1 MKLFNPFAF
10 IDPVAFAVPVFFLLI
25 FIEWQ
30 VRKNRKMKPIDFKEA
45 GASIGMGMI
54 SVVVDVIMKAI
65 AIGFFFWL
73 YQFRFTDQL
82 GPDSVEGFFDWQW
95 HKSHWWVWI
104 LVFFGDDFT
113 FYWHHRLSHE
123 IRMLWTAHV
132 NHHSSE
138 EYNLSTALRQS
149 PTEYMYKKIWWIWM
163 PLLGFHPLMILTM
176 MQLNLIYQFWI
187 HTETIGKLGFLEKIF
202 NTPSHHRVHHG
213 SNVAYLDRNYGGILI
228 IWDRIFGTFREEDEP
243 VQFGITKNIHTHNL
257 VKITF
262 HELKNLAK
270 DVRRSD
276 KIKDKLRYLFLSPGW
291 SHDGEDQRAEVLRK
305 KIASENGR

>member
-1 MKLFNPFAF
+1 
-10 IDPVAFAVPVFFLLI
+10 
-25 FIEWQ
+25 
-30 VRKNRKMKPIDFKEA
+30 MKPIDVREA
-45 GASIGMGMI
+45 GASIGMGLI
-54 SVVVDVIMKAI
+54 SVVIDIIMKAI

-73 YQFRFTDQL
+73 YQFRLIDQL
-82 GPDSVEGFFDWQW
+82 GPDTVEGFFDWQW

-104 LVFFGDDFT
+104 LLFFADDFT

-138 EYNLSTALRQS
+138 DYNLSTALRQS
-149 PTEYMYKKIWWIWM
+149 PTEYIYKKIWWIWM

-187 HTETIGKLGFLEKIF
+187 HTETIGRLGFFEKVF

-228 IWDRIFGTFREEDEP
+228 IWDRLFNTFKEEDEP
-243 VQFGITKNIHTHNL
+243 VKFGITKNIHTYNL
-257 VKITF
+257 LKITF
-262 HELKNLAK
+262 HELKAMVK
-270 DVRRSD
+270 DIRRSH
-276 KIKDKLRYLFLSPGW
+276 KIGDKLRYLFLSPGW
-291 SHDGEDQRAEVLRK
+291 SHDGEDQRAEVLRE
-305 KIASENGR
+305 KIASKSNR

>member
-1 MKLFNPFAF
+1 
-10 IDPVAFAVPVFFLLI
+10 
-25 FIEWQ
+25 
-30 VRKNRKMKPIDFKEA
+30 MKPIDFREA
-45 GASIGMGMI
+45 RASIGMGLV
-54 SVVVDVIMKAI
+54 SVVVDIIMKAI

-82 GPDSVEGFFDWQW
+82 GPDSIEGFFDWQW
-95 HKSHWWVWI
+95 HKSHWWVWL
-104 LVFFGDDFT
+104 LVFFADDFT

-187 HTETIGKLGFLEKIF
+187 HTETIDKLGFLEKIF

-228 IWDRIFGTFREEDEP
+228 VWDRLFGTFREEDEP
-243 VQFGITKNIHTHNL
+243 VQYGITKNIRTYNL
-257 VKITF
+257 LKITF
-262 HELKNLAK
+262 HEL
-270 DVRRSD
+270 RSLIND
-276 KIKDKLRYLFLSPGW
+276 IQRSKRLGDKLRYLFLSPGW

-305 KIASENGR
+305 KIASENSR